1 MMVAAENICIF
12 LQYYKNTFWIPLDPM
27 PCESVR
33 LPQFQS
39 NPCIFISA
47 KTSTFL
53 GKDMLLMSTKL
64 SFMYIYL
71 KCHWNLTLFT
81 SDSLACMFSAN

>member
-1 MMVAAENICIF
+1 
-12 LQYYKNTFWIPLDPM
+12 M

-81 SDSLACMFSAN
+81 SDSLACMFSANWTERYAQFVEWKKVYYRPLCRK